1 MGQND
6 RFTNNDRFLGTYN
19 SIPQGA
25 VGTAL
30 LIGDG
35 ANVDFTGT
43 TSRAYV
49 FAIHVVVAAKFQVLK
64 HFETTNHT
72 MGSLSTV
79 TSENDWD
86 GAGGFNAAANN
97 TDYTAGASGVEFP
110 VDFMIYG
117 KWEKVELHAGT
128 VLAYIAHR

>member
-1 MGQND
+1 MQ
-6 RFTNNDRFLGTYN
+6 FLNNDSFSGTH
-19 SIPQGA
+19 STILQGA

-35 ANVDFTGT
+35 ANVDFTGA

-49 FAIHVVVAAKFQVLK
+49 FAIHVVVATKFQVLK
-64 HFETTNHT
+64 HFETTNHI

-128 VLAYIAHR
+128 VLAYITHR